1 MCALADG
8 GILHRDLKPNNVL
21 VTADWTQAKIA
32 DFSLSKMLHQD
43 QPTEP
48 SQQRFGNVFYTAPEV
63 RSCMIQAQQPVLMS
77 AVAAVFATQVL
88 LGEQVNQPS
97 MDIYSASLI
106 MWQLFC
112 ARRFSPQGELC
123 AHLLKVVHEDWRPP
137 LPKHLPRGLGG
148 LLQRRGG

>member
-1 MCALADG
+1 M
-8 GILHRDLKPNNVL
+8 
-21 VTADWTQAKIA
+21 
-32 DFSLSKMLHQD
+32 
-43 QPTEP
+43 
-48 SQQRFGNVFYTAPEV
+48 
-63 RSCMIQAQQPVLMS
+63 
-77 AVAAVFATQVL
+77 L

-148 LLQRRGG
+148 LLQRCWHKVPEARPTCGEIEVELQRHGEELTTATSC